1 MGIVD
6 WLRSAGAWVSTLLNR
21 KVCSA
26 DELRVNVVSAMDA
39 CDQDV
44 DGNISVREFITFV
57 LRLI

>member
-1 MGIVD
+1 MGFVD
-6 WLRSAGAWVSTLLNR
+6 WLRSAGAWISALLNR

-39 CDQDV
+39 CDKDA

-57 LRLI
+57 LRLV

>member
-6 WLRSAGAWVSTLLNR
+6 WLRSARVWISALLDR
-21 KVCSA
+21 KVCTA

-39 CDQDV
+39 CDKDT

>member
-1 MGIVD
+1 MGFVD
-6 WLRSAGAWVSTLLNR
+6 WLRSARVWISALLNR

-57 LRLI
+57 LRLV